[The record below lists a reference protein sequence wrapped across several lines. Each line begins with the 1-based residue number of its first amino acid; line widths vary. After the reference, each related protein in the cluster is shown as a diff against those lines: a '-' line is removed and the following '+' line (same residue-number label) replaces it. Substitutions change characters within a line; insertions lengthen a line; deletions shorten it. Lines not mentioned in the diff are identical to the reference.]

1 MWNMRVIEANDYG
14 GPEVLV
20 ESTRPDPAPT
30 PGRIRVRVAAA
41 TVNPADAGTRAGAFA
56 HFVPDLPKPFVLGW
70 DFSGTVIEDAEGFRS
85 GERVAGIFP
94 WFELGNGDGAS
105 AEIVSAEPEWL
116 ARVPSELG
124 DVEAATIP
132 LNALTARQAVDLL
145 AAKPGDVVVVT
156 GASGAVGGFAVQFLV
171 AEGAHVVAVASAG
184 DEEYVA
190 TLGAKD
196 IVTRSPGADLPATIH
211 GGAPD
216 GVDAVFDPG
225 AAGDSL
231 LSVVRDG
238 GTFVAAAGAP
248 PAPERGIRVERVGVT
263 PNATQLQ
270 TILNDAGAGRLSTRV
285 AAQVP
290 FADAADAHRRLEAG
304 GFQGKLVLV
313 TGV

>member
-1 MWNMRVIEANDYG
+1 MRVIEANEYG

-20 ESTRPDPAPT
+20 EATRPDPAVAA
-30 PGRIRVRVAAA
+30 GRVRVRVAAA
-41 TVNPADAGTRAGAFA
+41 TVNPADAGARAGAFA

-70 DFSGTVIEDAEGFRS
+70 DFSGTVIEDAEGFRA

-94 WFELGNGDGAS
+94 WFELGNGDGTY

-116 ARVPSELG
+116 ARVPSGLG
-124 DVEAATIP
+124 DVEAATVP

-145 AAKPGDVVVVT
+145 AAEPGDVVVVT

-184 DEEYVA
+184 DAEHVA
-190 TLGAKD
+190 TLGAKEV
-196 IVTRSPGADLPATIH
+196 VTRTPDADLAATIH
-211 GGAPD
+211 GSAPD

-225 AAGDSL
+225 AAGNSL
-231 LSVVRDG
+231 LNVVRDG

-248 PAPERGIRVERVGVT
+248 PEPVRGIRVERVGVV
-263 PNATQLQ
+263 PNASQLQ
-270 TILNDAGAGRLSTRV
+270 TILDDAAAGRLSTRV
-285 AAQVP
+285 AAP
-290 FADAADAHRRLEAG
+290 MPLADAADAHRRLEAG